1 MGLLSRADD
10 RGRLLG
16 WLDAGLVFALALA
29 VRYVFV
35 TELRIHSYAGN
46 IRVSDAQSYF
56 QLAKQIVAGSAPFE
70 PYWQAP
76 LYPVLL
82 AGFQA
87 IFGDGLY
94 PAQWLH
100 MAIGAL
106 NCALV
111 FRLSEV
117 LFGARAARVVAV
129 IAVLYGP
136 FLLFDVQPLPAN
148 LTMMLDLL
156 LVLSYLRFR
165 RSDEL
170 AWLAA
175 AGLLLGAAIVTHG
188 LAIFTLPVFLYD
200 LATGRSSSGAPGRSA
215 RLCFCVFVVA
225 TLLAPAAVSV
235 RNSFAA
241 GTPVFVSYNAG
252 INLYIGNHHD
262 LEQTLGR
269 RGGYEWGELFRDP
282 YTSGAKKPAAMNRF
296 FVGRAIEEW
305 LEHPG
310 AMFITVGKKALIA
323 LSGAEPKRNFPIYP
337 LRENSRVLSALLWEV
352 DVAGFVLFAFPAG
365 LLIPLAGLGFWGVRR
380 AEIEVCVGKE
390 RASLGGWVA
399 ILHMIGMLVF
409 FPTARYRLP
418 ALILLLPFV
427 GAVVVAVFDRLRQ
440 LHEQHQLRSGT
451 SSGGSSGARL
461 GTWAIVAGLL
471 FVLVNPVASNVF
483 RHPVKDRAEHL
494 FFSALQ
500 AEQRLRLRHDKNLE
514 ARMLAQVNEAIR
526 IDPDYPEPVQLLAVY
541 YVVRDIDRSLAYFSR
556 LNELVPNDQTVLE
569 QIRAAEAMRDRKTMR
584 EEKAIRDQERK
595 N

>member
-10 RGRLLG
+10 RDRSLV
-16 WLDAGLVFALALA
+16 WLDTGLVFAMALA

-46 IRVSDAQSYF
+46 IRVSDAQTYF
-56 QLAKQIVAGSAPFE
+56 QLAQQIVAGSAPFE

-82 AGFQA
+82 AGFQL

-94 PAQWLH
+94 SAQWLH

-156 LVLSYLRFR
+156 LVLAYLRFR
-165 RSDEL
+165 GSDEL
-170 AWLAA
+170 AWLVA
-175 AGLLLGAAIVTHG
+175 AGLLLGAAIITHG

-200 LATGRSSSGAPGRSA
+200 LAIGRSSGAAPGRSA
-215 RLCFCVFVVA
+215 RLCLGVFVA
-225 TLLAPAAVSV
+225 ASLLAPAAVSV
-235 RNSFAA
+235 RNSLAA

-252 INLYIGNHHD
+252 INLYVGNHHD

-282 YTSGAKKPAAMNRF
+282 YTSGAKKPAAINRF

-305 LEHPG
+305 FEHPG
-310 AMFITVGKKALIA
+310 AMLINLGKKTLIA

-337 LRENSRVLSALLWEV
+337 LRESSRVLSALLWEF
-352 DVAGFVLFAFPAG
+352 DVAGFVLFAFPGG
-365 LLIPLAGLGFWGVRR
+365 LLIPLAGLGFWAVRR
-380 AEIEVCVGKE
+380 GEIEARVSRE
-390 RASLGGWVA
+390 LASFGGWVA

-427 GAVVVAVFDRLRQ
+427 GAMVVAVFDRLHQ
-440 LHEQHQLRSGT
+440 LHQLHRLHQLHPLRSGT
-451 SSGGSSGARL
+451 SSSASGGTGLGA
-461 GTWAIVAGLL
+461 WAIAGGLL
-471 FVLVNPVASNVF
+471 LVLVNPVASNVF

-494 FFSALQ
+494 FFTALR
-500 AEQRLRLRHDKNLE
+500 AEQKLRLQYGKNLE
-514 ARMLAQVNEAIR
+514 AHMLAQANEAIR

-541 YVVRDIDRSLAYFSR
+541 YVARDIDRSLAYFSR

-569 QIRAAEAMRDRKTMR
+569 QIRAAEAMREQQAIR
-584 EEKAIRDQERK
+584 EEKGK